1 MVASAMSLM
10 QVLGLVGDLDDAP
23 GDGTPRER
31 FRRVFLERV
40 TDVGTVRDYVEECLR
55 TTGTNTNRALQDLVN
70 LLGTFLGFDVVYG
83 RYQGIPGQIGHD
95 GLWRSPSGLR
105 VVVEVKTTD
114 AYAIKTATLMGYISA
129 LISAQ
134 EIPTKRDALG
144 LYVVGRADAELR
156 QVENAI
162 AAEGRTDELRI
173 ITVASLLDL
182 ADLMQQY
189 DVSHDDVLTILKPSG
204 PRVDPVVDLLSR
216 LVSQEAAEQPI
227 GIYEEAKE
235 AAAGIAESTSQ
246 QDDPA
251 AYWLSP
257 VRDTDAE
264 PALECVQTLVG
275 KHQLYAYG
283 DRTPGR
289 KTLKP
294 GDWLCFYASGIG
306 VVAHAQVASHP
317 EHKPS
322 KVINDPKRYPW
333 TFRLQRPSLYLE
345 RPIVIAAALRG
356 RLDAFK
362 GRDPKASWSWL
373 VQGTRQLNQHD
384 FLVVT
389 GQTG

>member
-1 MVASAMSLM
+1 
-10 QVLGLVGDLDDAP
+10 
-23 GDGTPRER
+23 
-31 FRRVFLERV
+31 
-40 TDVGTVRDYVEECLR
+40 
-55 TTGTNTNRALQDLVN
+55 
-70 LLGTFLGFDVVYG
+70 
-83 RYQGIPGQIGHD
+83 
-95 GLWRSPSGLR
+95 
-105 VVVEVKTTD
+105 
-114 AYAIKTATLMGYISA
+114 
-129 LISAQ
+129 
-134 EIPTKRDALG
+134 
-144 LYVVGRADAELR
+144 
-156 QVENAI
+156 
-162 AAEGRTDELRI
+162 
-173 ITVASLLDL
+173 
-182 ADLMQQY
+182 
-189 DVSHDDVLTILKPSG
+189 
-204 PRVDPVVDLLSR
+204 
-216 LVSQEAAEQPI
+216 
-227 GIYEEAKE
+227 
-235 AAAGIAESTSQ
+235 
-246 QDDPA
+246 
-251 AYWLSP
+251 
-257 VRDTDAE
+257 
-264 PALECVQTLVG
+264 VG